1 MSTPITVVEGTIRP
15 DGTLEP
21 LEKLDLPAGRVQV
34 TLVPI
39 PDLPGDDPFWQ
50 RMTAMWV
57 AQKARG
63 HVPRTEA
70 DVEADRGELR
80 LEWEERMARIARIQ
94 EEADRPRPGRRHF
107 R

>member
-1 MSTPITVVEGTIRP
+1 MSTPIAVVEGTIRP
-15 DGTLEP
+15 DGTLELP
-21 LEKLDLPAGRVQV
+21 GKLNLPAGKVQV

-39 PDLPGDDPFWQ
+39 PDLPGDDPFLQ
-50 RMTAMWV
+50 RMTAMWA
-57 AQKARG
+57 AQRARG

-70 DVEADRGELR
+70 DVEANRGELR

-94 EEADRPRPGRRHF
+94 EEAERPRPGRRHF